1 MQLRPTP
8 RHIDRSSR
16 VIELLLVALVPFVL
30 VRPFHELAGLA
41 LMLVLPMVY
50 ARLTLDRAEGHLLHL
65 MYALGVP
72 VRGLLPR
79 RLHRLDR

>member
-1 MQLRPTP
+1 VNLRPTP

-16 VIELLLVALVPFVL
+16 VIELLVVALVPFVL
-30 VRPFHELAGLA
+30 VRPFHEGAGLL
-41 LMLVLPMVY
+41 LMLVLPLVY

-65 MYALGVP
+65 AWVLGVP

-79 RLHRLDR
+79 RLRRLER

>member
-30 VRPFHELAGLA
+30 VRPFHEMAGLV
-41 LMLVLPMVY
+41 LMVVLPTMY

-65 MYALGVP
+65 AYVLGIP
-72 VRGLLPR
+72 VRGLLPQRLR
-79 RLHRLDR
+79 RLER

>member
-16 VIELLLVALVPFVL
+16 VIEYLLVALVPFVF

-41 LMLVLPMVY
+41 LMFALPLIY
-50 ARLTLDRAEGHLLHL
+50 ARLTVGRAEGHLLHL
-65 MYALGVP
+65 GYRLGMPVP
-72 VRGLLPR
+72 GLLPPTVR
-79 RLHRLDR
+79 HLER